1 MATVTKTIGYVPV
14 FRGGYIPGTAYGQ
27 FNIVTLYGCAFVSL
41 GADNTTPPATLDAQ
55 NNIVLNSEKWA
66 WLVDNSAGYRY
77 NETKQ
82 DKTDPTLET
91 SSKSVVAAINEL
103 AGLDTRLKRDLGYNA
118 TQSAVTLQPGLTG
131 KYIKCSTRSAA
142 SNAGFAI
149 SQPFDVE
156 ACSELL
162 IKTGYNPSDTTHAPL
177 DISVIAIYEELERQR
192 TVQKK
197 DASGNPLYYAVETD
211 EDGNEHVTE
220 AETTVDTG
228 HPVNVVETYT
238 EVRYLPNNE
247 DRFVSIPD
255 SGYYVANI
263 PQSCR
268 VVISYKPGITDMD
281 VLVVKHGALANLGS
295 QLFGIYEHR
304 TMVEAVA
311 SLAARLDALESGRG
325 LLGNAT
331 AGTLDVS
338 QITRCN
344 APVVLLA
351 HGVPAADAAPDNWPQ
366 GLPWDGVPYFRG
378 EIYINLDAASGG
390 VYYAKGNNAV
400 SDWAQA

>member
-149 SQPFDVE
+149 SQPIDIE

-162 IKTGYNPSDTTHAPL
+162 IKTGFNPSDAAHKGL
-177 DISVIAIYEELERQR
+177 DISVIAIYEEMERQR

-197 DASGNPLYYAVETD
+197 DGNGNPLFY
-211 EDGNEHVTE
+211 VTE
-220 AETTVDTG
+220 ADEEGNITVTEQETTVDTG
-228 HPVNVVETYT
+228 YPVYVVETYT
-238 EVRYLPNNE
+238 EYRYLPNNE
-247 DRFVSIPD
+247 DRFVAIPD

-263 PQSCR
+263 PQSCK
-268 VVISYKPGITDMD
+268 VVISYKPGVTDMN
-281 VLVVKHGALANLGS
+281 VIVVKHGALANLTS
-295 QLFGIYEHR
+295 QLFGIFEHR
-304 TMVEAVA
+304 TMVEAVV
-311 SLAARLDALESGRG
+311 SLAMRVSALEGSRG

-338 QITRCN
+338 QITKCKT
-344 APVVLLA
+344 PLTLYG
-351 HGVPAADAAPDNWPQ
+351 HGVPSAATPPENWPDE
-366 GLPWDGVPYFRG
+366 LPWDGVPMFTG
-378 EIYINLDAASGG
+378 QQYIDLDASSSGL
-390 VYYAKGNNAV
+390 YYAKGHDSVA
-400 SDWAQA
+400 DWKQA